1 MASDAEEPEREHQ
14 MTRTEGDILKGCAI
28 PIVLGLVGM
37 LAVAVVWLARVPSV
51 GIRCSRDQQGRL
63 IVDLDPDS
71 QIRYIQRVTFH
82 VEADD
87 GDEHWW
93 VLSHK
98 RQVAIRRIA
107 YGVLPGGVRQEQ
119 PADNVPPK
127 ELPSSGILY
136 VDVQFQWDSKIPP
149 VASSTSVTM
158 KVQLTENGGVKHLG
172 YCE

>member
-1 MASDAEEPEREHQ
+1 
-14 MTRTEGDILKGCAI
+14 MTRTEGDILKGCAVV
-28 PIVLGLVGM
+28 IVVGLVGII
-37 LAVAVVWLARVPSV
+37 AVAVAWLARVPTV

-82 VEADD
+82 VEGDD

-93 VLSHK
+93 VLSRKH
-98 RQVAIRRIA
+98 QVPIRRIA
-107 YGVLPGGVRQEQ
+107 YGVLPDGVRQEQ

-127 ELPSSGILY
+127 ELPSSGMLY

-149 VASSTSVTM
+149 AASSTSVTM
-158 KVQLTENGGVKHLG
+158 RVQLAEDGGVKHLG